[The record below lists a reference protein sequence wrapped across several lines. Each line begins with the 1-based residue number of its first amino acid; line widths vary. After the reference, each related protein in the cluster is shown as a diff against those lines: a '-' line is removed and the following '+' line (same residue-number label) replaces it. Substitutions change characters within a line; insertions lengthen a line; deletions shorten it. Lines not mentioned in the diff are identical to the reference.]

1 MVMSAPVPDW
11 IADVMRD
18 CRSLALIVSRLSVM
32 PVSFW
37 HSCVICPLSSTS
49 EAGTKSAQRSQWI
62 LVPCAYAGA
71 RPVARMAASPPV
83 CAATRPAPDNLRTLR
98 RVMRAMFPPPIIL
111 RIGLRLL
118 GQTRVRAEA
127 SMPTAR
133 VMCCPSRQDAPA
145 LRASASRYSL
155 RLAGKRTLQ
164 YAAHR
169 RMLPVLHLHPILRP
183 AALIRPVAALRHQS
197 LQSHVAGGAKQART
211 DLTLLEGR
219 DEDAVRS
226 AGK

>member
-1 MVMSAPVPDW
+1 MPLVGPAGNQVVDDPLEIVVSSGHGKPPGDDGGLNRSPV
-11 IADVMRD
+11 
-18 CRSLALIVSRLSVM
+18 
-32 PVSFW
+32 
-37 HSCVICPLSSTS
+37 
-49 EAGTKSAQRSQWI
+49 K
-62 LVPCAYAGA
+62 
-71 RPVARMAASPPV
+71 
-83 CAATRPAPDNLRTLR
+83 N
-98 RVMRAMFPPPIIL
+98 
-111 RIGLRLL
+111 
-118 GQTRVRAEA
+118 
-127 SMPTAR
+127 
-133 VMCCPSRQDAPA
+133 APA

-219 DEDAVRS
+219 DEDAVR
-226 AGK
+226 